1 MITCRPHFR
10 GLPDLTDPTSGKT
23 PADRVNAAF
32 ECFAVDR
39 FAEGHA
45 ALDEALRLDPSFLR
59 ARWLAMQCPRAPAPA
74 TAADIEAFKANWRD
88 GVAWFERLDLGPAG
102 IRAQVPGCLGST
114 TPFFLHY
121 LGECSDDMRRYG
133 AMVHR
138 LMSSL
143 DRGLPKRPIV
153 RKRRRIVFC
162 TMLLNANTVS
172 RLFVPLVER
181 LDRNRFEL
189 HVLHMSGGDNPWARR
204 AARCGTVHA
213 GPRAAIDWRNLLAR
227 LDADVVVYLDLG
239 MHPMTQLLS
248 SIRLAPVQAA
258 LWGHPVTTG
267 LPSMDCYLGPDAF
280 EPANGQSH
288 YSERLVRLP
297 GSGHALDWPASPPAP
312 LDGVRR
318 DTEGGLEILCPQS
331 VFKLM
336 PAQDDAFARVLEAL
350 PEARL
355 HLVPHHR
362 EHVRDWLRERMR
374 PALAARGVDVD
385 TRVVLHGLMPLER
398 FLGLAGSCDF
408 AIDSLGWSGGM
419 TALDL
424 LPLGLPI
431 VALEGECMRE
441 RQTAAMLGHLGAPEL
456 VATDVDGYVARA
468 TRLARDAAWRA
479 GLADRLRRNAP
490 MLYDADTTT
499 QAFSEFLATVQ
510 PA

>member
-1 MITCRPHFR
+1 M
-10 GLPDLTDPTSGKT
+10 TDQPSGRT
-23 PADRVNAAF
+23 AADWVNAAH
-32 ECFAVDR
+32 EHFAVDR
-39 FAEGHA
+39 FADGHA
-45 ALDEALRLDPSFLR
+45 ALDEALRIDPALLR

-74 TAADIEAFKANWRD
+74 TAADIERFKADWRA
-88 GVAWFERLDLGPAG
+88 GVAWFEQLDLRPAAV
-102 IRAQVPGCLGST
+102 RAQVPGCIAST

-138 LMSSL
+138 LVSAL
-143 DRGLPKRPIV
+143 DRGVPVRPIV
-153 RKRRRIVFC
+153 RRRRRIVFC
-162 TMLLNANTVS
+162 TMLLNENTVS

-204 AARCGTVHA
+204 AARCATVHA
-213 GPRAAIDWRNLLAR
+213 GPRAALDWRNLLAR

-239 MHPMTQLLS
+239 MHPLTQLLS
-248 SIRLAPVQAA
+248 AIRLAPVQAA

-267 LPSMDCYLGPDAF
+267 LPSMDCFLGPDAF
-280 EPANGQSH
+280 EPANGQAH

-297 GSGHALDWPASPPAP
+297 GSGHALEWRADPPAP
-312 LDGVRR
+312 LEGVRR
-318 DTEGGLEILCPQS
+318 DPAGSLEILCPQS

-336 PAQDDAFARVLEAL
+336 PAQDEAFARVLEAL

-362 EHVRDWLRERMR
+362 EQVRAWLRERMR
-374 PALAARGVDVD
+374 PALAARGVDVGS
-385 TRVVLHGLMPLER
+385 RVVLHDLMPLER
-398 FLGLAGSCDF
+398 FLGLARSCDF

-441 RQTAAMLGHLGAPEL
+441 RQTAAMLAQLDAAGL
-456 VATDVDGYVARA
+456 VAADVDGYVALA
-468 TRLARDAAWRA
+468 GRLGRDAAWRA
-479 GLADRLRRNAP
+479 DLAARLRRNAP
-490 MLYDADTTT
+490 VLYAADATT
-499 QAFSEFLATVQ
+499 QALGEFLATVQ